1 MIERIIIK
9 GEKNSLKARSTW
21 VSKDRFEQASISI
34 GQFRNVYLAST
45 SFRRSSSTSLPFL
58 SIRADELDRTLGTSK
73 LLGTE
78 AEGYK
83 TKEMALR
90 FRDE

>member
-1 MIERIIIK
+1 MIERIKRRKELVEGKIDLSVK
-9 GEKNSLKARSTW
+9 RSIWT
-21 VSKDRFEQASISI
+21 SITINRPVQECILSSN
-34 GQFRNVYLAST
+34 FVPKVP
-45 SFRRSSSTSLPFL
+45 SSTSLPFL
-58 SIRADELDRTLGTSK
+58 SIRADELDRTLGTSQ